1 MGLRLESGGKFGS
14 LACDMDAFC
23 LLVVSC
29 LGVASQRQETGGG
42 QLGGIKGI
50 WEHCLRVKAVRLL
63 VDGIGA

>member
-1 MGLRLESGGKFGS
+1 
-14 LACDMDAFC
+14 MDAFW
-23 LLVVSC
+23 VSSGWG
-29 LGVASQRQETGGG
+29 LPSQRQETGGG